1 MYYLQVFKFKDG
13 KYYLRLIGKSKK
25 VLMVSKGYNS
35 REGCLQL
42 ARRLQSL
49 MNVPVFIRN
58 GTNRVIK

>member
-1 MYYLQVFKFKDG
+1 MYYLQIIRFKDG
-13 KYYLRLIGKSKK
+13 KYYLRFIGKSKK

-42 ARRLQSL
+42 ARRLQAL

-58 GTNRVIK
+58 GNNKVIK